1 MDFISSGRNSE
12 NPRERPDKQPVHN
25 IERISQHTCSK
36 CNAVLLLA
44 FQPRSF
50 ASEAVFSK
58 ESHFCPILTIWGSER
73 SLEVSQVLEIGLK

>member
-1 MDFISSGRNSE
+1 MDSTSSGRNSE
-12 NPRERPDKQPVHN
+12 GLRERPDKRPVHD
-25 IERISQHTCSK
+25 IERISQHSK
-36 CNAVLLLA
+36 CNEVLLLA
-44 FQPRSF
+44 FQPRNF